1 MIRTAE
7 PVTPASAGLRAA
19 LGLAAAGAVCGAI
32 GPVLSVVDDTAPPAF
47 TAWPLLALLAVLPVA
62 VASYYYVRGRATT
75 GAAVLAP
82 LGALA
87 VCRFLVDLEI
97 ALDPVGVSRPELL
110 RVTTLAAPEPA
121 AGLWVLLAG
130 HVLTAAAAVVAVT
143 RLETEGGRGGRFALA
158 TAAAVAAVGG
168 LLSPPFVS
176 VDPFLRNG
184 SVLDAPGSAL
194 VGGLL
199 LLVVVP
205 VATLLAASSA
215 DDDVR
220 TGGLLGVALTLPALV
235 APGLAAVAA
244 VDEVFLAAGP
254 VVVMIGAVG
263 LVFAALL
270 PAGVLKGH
278 EGTLPGLRRLN
289 AIVAVLGLAAGAL
302 FVIGALTPHLSVPEG
317 LTAPTDYAARLLWPA
332 AAFTLLAL
340 APKARPAFIAATA
353 AVPLAAGLSLD
364 AVFAATQVATVL
376 PGPGVWFTTVG
387 VIFAIAAVIT
397 AVVAGAAERDE
408 EEVDTSSP
416 SLPLIAVALIAGLVA
431 IGAFALPVV
440 RAPDLTPITALGL
453 RVGSWGLLIALVA
466 VLGAIAL
473 ALVSRPV
480 KGAALLL
487 GAAGVT
493 VTRALEYPLTA
504 SRAADTAPGPG
515 LWLAVA
521 ATVALVIAAAVRTA
535 RS

>member
-7 PVTPASAGLRAA
+7 PVAPASTGLRAA
-19 LGLAAAGAVCGAI
+19 LGLAVAGAVCGAV
-32 GPVLSVVDDTAPPAF
+32 GPVLHVVDDTAPPAF
-47 TAWPLLALLAVLPVA
+47 TAWPLLALLALLPVA
-62 VASYYYVRGRATT
+62 VATYYYARGRATT
-75 GAAVLAP
+75 GAAVLVP
-82 LGALA
+82 LGAFA
-87 VCRFLVDLEI
+87 VCRFLVDLAI

-130 HVLTAAAAVVAVT
+130 HVLTAAAAVVAVS
-143 RLETEGGRGGRFALA
+143 RLETEGGRGGRFGLA
-158 TAAAVAAVGG
+158 TAAAVVAVAG
-168 LLSPPFVS
+168 LLSPPFAS
-176 VDPFLRNG
+176 LDPFLRAG
-184 SVLDAPGSAL
+184 SVLDGPGPAL

-199 LLVVVP
+199 LLVAVP

-235 APGLAAVAA
+235 APGLAAVAV
-244 VDEVFLAAGP
+244 VDEIFLGVGA
-254 VVVMIGAVG
+254 VTVMIGAAG

-270 PAGVLKGH
+270 PEHVLKER
-278 EGTLPGLRRLN
+278 EGALPGLRRLN
-289 AIVAVLGLAAGAL
+289 LVVAVLGLAAGAFL
-302 FVIGALTPHLSVPEG
+302 LVGALTPHLSVPAG
-317 LTAPTDYAARLLWPA
+317 LSAPTDYAARLLWPA

-353 AVPLAAGLSLD
+353 AIPLAAGLSLD

-376 PGPGVWFTTVG
+376 PGPGVWSTTVG
-387 VIFAIAAVIT
+387 VVLAIAAVIT

-408 EEVDTSSP
+408 EDVTTTSP

-431 IGAFALPVV
+431 VGAFAMPVV

-453 RVGSWGLLIALVA
+453 RVGSWGLLIALA
-466 VLGAIAL
+466 GVLAAIGLAL
-473 ALVSRPV
+473 ASRPV

-493 VTRALEYPLTA
+493 LTRALEYPLTA
-504 SRAADTAPGPG
+504 SRAADTSPGPG

-535 RS
+535 R